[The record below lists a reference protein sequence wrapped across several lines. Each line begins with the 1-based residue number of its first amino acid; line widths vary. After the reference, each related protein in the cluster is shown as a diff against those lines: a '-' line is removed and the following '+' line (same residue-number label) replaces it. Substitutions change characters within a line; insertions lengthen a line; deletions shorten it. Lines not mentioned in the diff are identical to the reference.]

1 MPGHLYGQYPK
12 AAGIVYAAGKTGQCA
27 VPDDRFR
34 IRDGSGHEIIR
45 RTETFG
51 GCLVQDFLP
60 LGGGRILWCATEMNS
75 RESMDLAAQTVK
87 EVLKQ

>member
-1 MPGHLYGQYPK
+1 MQKPVHDRPFFHEFVTQARDEAQADEVLK
-12 AAGIVYAAGKTGQCA
+12 ALEKADIL
-27 VPDDRFR
+27 
-34 IRDGSGHEIIR
+34 
-45 RTETFG
+45 G
-51 GCLVQDFLP
+51 GLP